1 LFVAVVSTGVD
12 EVVQIEE
19 AFLTALEA
27 EVVVTCQCADAVVAI
42 SNSGVATVVVAMG
55 VSVVVKTVNSAVI
68 TVVSVTSGVVSEA
81 ATKSTTILTTT
92 TSKDL
97 TGWTMTVPEL
107 STIEQA
113 IGPHTVRSE
122 AINMMSV
129 TRG

>member
-1 LFVAVVSTGVD
+1 MVVVSTEVD

-27 EVVVTCQCADAVVAI
+27 EVVVTCPCEDAVVAI
-42 SNSGVATVVVAMG
+42 SNSGVATVVVAMV
-55 VSVVVKTVNSAVI
+55 VSVVVKTVSSEVI
-68 TVVSVTSGVVSEA
+68 TVATATSEVVSEA

-97 TGWTMTVPEL
+97 TGWTMTVPEI
-107 STIEQA
+107 STTTEQA

-122 AINMMSV
+122 AINMMLV